1 MSTSQKGTRASWT
14 GVSSVV
20 TLAGALAL
28 AACGGD
34 DPIMMGPA
42 TGTAGTVGA
51 TAGTAAPTG
60 AAGTG
65 AAGMMTSALAGS
77 SGTSGGAACSKPTGA
92 SGTGATAAA
101 GTGATATA
109 GTGAATA
116 GTGVA
121 GTGGGDVT
129 SMAGTGGASGAAG
142 TAGTD
147 GAAGSPGGTGVNSC
161 LDGDTDYFKQGK
173 FQFMQMTMGRIK
185 FWKPMVPAGCKVPIV
200 HLANGTGA
208 TCSAYNASLERL
220 ASHGFL
226 ACCYEDTN
234 TGAGTQGLEAFKTAL
249 AMFPD
254 LADKKFGSTGH
265 SQGGQS
271 SFVVQSLAEK
281 EFGVGPDT
289 KFAGLAMEPASNF
302 GTQPAGGWQAAYK
315 AIKSPM
321 FMFSGRGTDGL
332 VSQGWVQDAF
342 NTLDKSIEA
351 YHWTKTGATHIPVP
365 NGEEQQISIAWF
377 RWKLLDDQAACK
389 AFKAIP
395 MMDTAWEEVA
405 SMNKA
410 ECK

>member
-1 MSTSQKGTRASWT
+1 MSTSQRGTHTRASWT

-34 DPIMMGPA
+34 EPAMMGGPS
-42 TGTAGTVGA
+42 TGVAGTVGA
-51 TAGTAAPTG
+51 TAGTAPTG

-65 AAGMMTSALAGS
+65 AAGMMATGMAGR
-77 SGTSGGAACSKPTGA
+77 SGTSGGTAGRMTGT

-101 GTGATATA
+101 GTGAAMTA

-116 GTGVA
+116 GTGAA
-121 GTGGGDVT
+121 GTGTAGAATGGMGGAAP
-129 SMAGTGGASGAAG
+129 MAGAGGSA
-142 TAGTD
+142 
-147 GAAGSPGGTGVNSC
+147 GAAGSTGEGGGSC
-161 LDGDTDYFKQGK
+161 LDGITDYFKAGPFK
-173 FQFMQMTMGRIK
+173 FTQMTAGRIK

-208 TCSAYNASLERL
+208 MCANYAPSLERL

-249 AMFPD
+249 SMFPD

-302 GTQPAGGWQAAYK
+302 GTQPAGGWMAAYK

-342 NTLDKSIEA
+342 NALDKSIEA

-365 NGEEQQISIAWF
+365 NGEEQQISIPWF

-405 SMNKA
+405 SQNKA